1 MTLASPMSWYDP
13 STIASALLFE
23 GVWIDRALIDSVI
36 EEAPVLA
43 DDVAKP
49 ATVLICCERGDYII
63 SGDPGQGPVRLFIK
77 EMPSEAEVFNL
88 GSASHSSSRRSN
100 GATSC
105 PKTLAARFRSSQLG
119 RSGIVGRTSCRSK
132 DGMMFGIRD
141 DARVQ
146 PVDPD
151 MLVQIDRGAL
161 KTGKA
166 FTVRGQEG
174 GEITREWLAWI
185 ARDFF
190 GF

>member
-1 MTLASPMSWYDP
+1 MPQ
-13 STIASALLFE
+13 
-23 GVWIDRALIDSVI
+23 I
-36 EEAPVLA
+36 EWGDVLPE
-43 DDVAKP
+43 DFGGEIP
-49 ATVLICCERGDYII
+49 IFPT
-63 SGDPGQGPVRLFIK
+63 
-77 EMPSEAEVFNL
+77 
-88 GSASHSSSRRSN
+88 RS
-100 GATSC
+100 
-105 PKTLAARFRSSQLG
+105 FRYS
-119 RSGIVGRTSCRSK
+119 RTSIMPVK
-132 DGMMFGIRD
+132 GWHELGIRD

-146 PVDPD
+146 PIDPD